1 MTIEMAKKMQSYH
14 NDQAVQAARRF
25 IDNGWNYDKDMFARH
40 EQLAKRYD
48 WARWI
53 LMFRQICTAEEM
65 QEKKRRFPGLYRV
78 RAHVKERYVLLLFY
92 LLTFLHIDIL

>member
-14 NDQAVQAARRF
+14 NEQAVRAARRF
-25 IDNGWNYDKDMFARH
+25 IDNGWNYDKDVFARH

-78 RAHVKERYVLLLFY
+78 RPQ
-92 LLTFLHIDIL
+92 

>member
-14 NDQAVQAARRF
+14 NEQAVQAARRF
-25 IDNGWNYDKDMFARH
+25 INNGWKYDENVFTYH

-53 LMFRQICTAEEM
+53 LMFRQICTAEEI
-65 QEKKRRFPGLYRV
+65 QEKKRRFPDLYRV
-78 RAHVKERYVLLLFY
+78 RPQ
-92 LLTFLHIDIL
+92 

>member
-14 NDQAVQAARRF
+14 NEQAVQAARRF

-78 RAHVKERYVLLLFY
+78 RPQ
-92 LLTFLHIDIL
+92 